1 MQLSEHKLSGCSVS
15 VEWVNSAT
23 VTASVKQPRVLCC
36 LDWTRKKERTQPIKI
51 RNESGHHYQLYR
63 NKKGLNRSNMDN
75 CMPIIGLIRLNRPI
89 TTKIQTTKTDSIK
102 NTKSE

>member
-1 MQLSEHKLSGCSVS
+1 
-15 VEWVNSAT
+15 
-23 VTASVKQPRVLCC
+23 
-36 LDWTRKKERTQPIKI
+36 
-51 RNESGHHYQLYR
+51 
-63 NKKGLNRSNMDN
+63 MDN